1 MSSGISQQMKTT
13 FCKSHTFFLVHPVDA
28 FATPTKAKQAHYVY
42 IYKKKLSTPIEQ
54 DKTEMSIQEIIG
66 TSRLSV
72 KIEYKM
78 ADQWTEAFMV
88 ISSSL
93 IV

>member
-1 MSSGISQQMKTT
+1 MA
-13 FCKSHTFFLVHPVDA
+13 PVDIDA
-28 FATPTKAKQAHYVY
+28 SATPIKAKQAHYVY
-42 IYKKKLSTPIEQ
+42 IYKKLSTPIEQ

-78 ADQWTEAFMV
+78 ADQWTEALMV

>member
-1 MSSGISQQMKTT
+1 MVTTVVPLSIGISALNQYH
-13 FCKSHTFFLVHPVDA
+13 F
-28 FATPTKAKQAHYVY
+28 
-42 IYKKKLSTPIEQ
+42 
-54 DKTEMSIQEIIG
+54 IIG

-78 ADQWTEAFMV
+78 ADQWTEALMV

>member
-1 MSSGISQQMKTT
+1 M
-13 FCKSHTFFLVHPVDA
+13 
-28 FATPTKAKQAHYVY
+28 Y
-42 IYKKKLSTPIEQ
+42 IYIKKLSTPIEQ

-78 ADQWTEAFMV
+78 ADQWTEALMV

>member
-1 MSSGISQQMKTT
+1 M
-13 FCKSHTFFLVHPVDA
+13 
-28 FATPTKAKQAHYVY
+28 
-42 IYKKKLSTPIEQ
+42 PIEQ
-54 DKTEMSIQEIIG
+54 DKTEMFIQEIIG

-78 ADQWTEAFMV
+78 ADQWMEALMV